1 VIGSRIV
8 QLLEQAAPET
18 AADTLTRFITEVR
31 QAVDS
36 VSTAAR

>member
-18 AADTLTRFITEVR
+18 AADTLTQFIMGIRAALDEVS
-31 QAVDS
+31 AG
-36 VSTAAR
+36 